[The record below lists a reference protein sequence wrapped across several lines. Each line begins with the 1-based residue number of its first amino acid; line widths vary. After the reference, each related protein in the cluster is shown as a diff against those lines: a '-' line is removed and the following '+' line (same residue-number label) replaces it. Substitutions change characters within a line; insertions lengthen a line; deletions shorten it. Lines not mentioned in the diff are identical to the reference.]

1 MSDTKNKP
9 GFLKSDRSKIIATIT
24 GASLLIGASFAVPA
38 IAESRLFQHAKL
50 YASDTKINPFVQ
62 KAGWGERRGKRHGR
76 WSNLSDSEIESRI
89 SRAVKHVAI
98 EIDATEEQTTKIAT
112 LLSAVAKDMKP
123 LHKEFRDAGEQLR
136 TILTGSTV
144 DRVALEKLRAERV
157 AEIDK
162 RSRQLVNAMADV
174 AEVLDAGQRKKLE
187 ERIEEF
193 RSMRR
198 RWHRG

>member
-1 MSDTKNKP
+1 MTDTKNKS
-9 GFLKSDRSKIIATIT
+9 GFLSTDRSKVVATIT

-38 IAESRLFQHAKL
+38 IAESRMFQHAKL
-50 YASDTKINPFVQ
+50 YASEANINTFVQ
-62 KAGWGERRGKRHGR
+62 KAGWGERHGKRHGR
-76 WSNLSDSEIESRI
+76 WTNLSDAEIESRI
-89 SRAVKHVAI
+89 SRVVKHVAI
-98 EIDATEEQTTKIAT
+98 EIDATPEQTTKISA

-123 LHKEFRDAGEQLR
+123 LHKDFHAAGEQLR
-136 TILTGSTV
+136 SILTGSTV
-144 DRVALEKLRAERV
+144 DRVALEKLRAERI

>member
-1 MSDTKNKP
+1 M
-9 GFLKSDRSKIIATIT
+9 R
-24 GASLLIGASFAVPA
+24 
-38 IAESRLFQHAKL
+38 
-50 YASDTKINPFVQ
+50 
-62 KAGWGERRGKRHGR
+62 
-76 WSNLSDSEIESRI
+76 
-89 SRAVKHVAI
+89 
-98 EIDATEEQTTKIAT
+98 
-112 LLSAVAKDMKP
+112 
-123 LHKEFRDAGEQLR
+123 AGEQLR
-136 TILTGSTV
+136 SILTGSTV
-144 DRVALEKLRAERV
+144 DRVALEKLRAERI